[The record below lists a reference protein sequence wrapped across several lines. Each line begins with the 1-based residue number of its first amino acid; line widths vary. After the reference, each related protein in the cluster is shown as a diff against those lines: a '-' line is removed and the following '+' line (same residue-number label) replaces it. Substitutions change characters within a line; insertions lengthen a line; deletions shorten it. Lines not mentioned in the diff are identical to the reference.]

1 MNFENTSIN
10 GSYIGF
16 ADKILLFNGI
26 VMIFKPNDCWRRL
39 VGPCGFHSSLSGSQ
53 LDCGM

>member
-16 ADKILLFNGI
+16 ADKILLFINGI

-39 VGPCGFHSSLSGSQ
+39 VGPCGFHSSLIVE
-53 LDCGM
+53 CNRK